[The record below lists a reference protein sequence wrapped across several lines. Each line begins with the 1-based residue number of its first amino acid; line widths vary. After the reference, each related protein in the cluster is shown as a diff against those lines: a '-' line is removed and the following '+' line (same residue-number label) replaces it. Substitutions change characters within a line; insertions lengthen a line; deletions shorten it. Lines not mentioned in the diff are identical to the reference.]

1 MTRHARHGTARALAF
16 ARLDTTTPPAPSS
29 PRTASTA
36 GRPRAATGLLE
47 RLGLGPFELAVGG
60 LLALLALFMLA
71 DSLQVALRT
80 DRVVWGSDNPV
91 VGDGAQY
98 LALIWDASR
107 DLVVGNPFDG
117 LADEGPGIVHPGWVS
132 TGLLHALGLPTAL
145 ALLVF
150 KPVAIL
156 AVFLGAH
163 LYTRRLLA
171 DRFQRRAAL
180 VIGLF
185 LLSPVA
191 AGWLLSLLATG
202 GIGPFGSDGRQLLSM
217 ARELFPL
224 AQLWGYYWAA
234 LAIGLMPLS
243 LLAYERARR
252 PDAPRRWLVGAAAA
266 AALCAW
272 LHPWQGVTLLGT
284 VAAAELVRRPLPPLR
299 ATARTLL
306 PYLAAGFAPLLYLY
320 VLTIVDDVSAQI
332 SALLEGGYWPAHV
345 MAAALLPVILP
356 ALLAY
361 RVPARDFQ
369 QRAVRWWLPMAL
381 FVYVQ
386 PAGTFRN
393 HAIEGLALP
402 LAVLMV
408 VGVSAVDWG
417 RLAGALRPARVRRA
431 IAVALVVLL
440 CVPGTVMHLWV
451 VHNSVTSVTAPP
463 LLEPGEDRALEALR
477 DDPRAGT
484 VLAPGGLTLLVPGIA
499 HREVWSS
506 GLGWTPNWTR
516 RAVAA
521 EELFGGEL
529 EPVEAR
535 ALVRR
540 SGARFL
546 LSDCKPHRADL
557 RADLAPVLRDV
568 REFGCARVYEVDL
581 AGAG

>member
-1 MTRHARHGTARALAF
+1 
-16 ARLDTTTPPAPSS
+16 
-29 PRTASTA
+29 
-36 GRPRAATGLLE
+36 
-47 RLGLGPFELAVGG
+47 
-60 LLALLALFMLA
+60 
-71 DSLQVALRT
+71 
-80 DRVVWGSDNPV
+80 V

-117 LADEGPGIVHPGWVS
+117 LPDKGPGIVHPGWVS

-145 ALLVF
+145 ALLAF
-150 KPVAIL
+150 KPLAIL

-163 LYTRRLLA
+163 LYTRRLLT

-185 LLSPVA
+185 LLSPVV

-252 PDAPRRWLVGAAAA
+252 PDAPRHWLAYAAAA
-266 AALCAW
+266 AALCSW

-299 ATARTLL
+299 ATARRLL
-306 PYLAAGFAPLLYLY
+306 PYLAVGFAPLLYLY
-320 VLTIVDDVSAQI
+320 VLTIVDDVSGQI
-332 SALLEGGYWPAHV
+332 SALLEGGFWRAHV
-345 MAAALLPVILP
+345 MAAALLPVAIP

-369 QRAVRWWLPMAL
+369 QRAVRWWPPMAL

-402 LAVLMV
+402 LAVLIV
-408 VGVSAVDWG
+408 IGVSATDWG
-417 RLAGALRPARVRRA
+417 RLAGWLKSVRARRA
-431 IAVALVVLL
+431 VAVGLVALL
-440 CVPGTVMHLWV
+440 CVPGTVMHVWV

-463 LLEPGEDRALEALR
+463 LLERGEDRALEALR
-477 DDPRAGT
+477 EDPGAGT
-484 VLAPGGLTLLVPGIA
+484 VLAPVGIALLVPGIA

-529 EPVEAR
+529 EPAEAR
-535 ALVRR
+535 ALARR

-557 RADLAPVLRDV
+557 RADLAPLLRDV
-568 REFGCARVYEVDL
+568 HEFGCARIYELEL
-581 AGAG
+581 ASAG